1 MAVKDKGD
9 VRKYCDTV
17 YGELSD
23 MKRKILDIVC
33 KVDSTTPAEEVR
45 KGEYF
50 DLFDIVDYIE
60 KKLALLAKEC
70 PLDWRNT
77 RKEIESSRTKLDDAI
92 NLWYG

>member
-70 PLDWRNT
+70 PLD
-77 RKEIESSRTKLDDAI
+77 
-92 NLWYG
+92 